1 MRAMSP
7 SRVVGRA
14 FLALLLV
21 GCGETEPT
29 PISRPIAAD
38 ELVVRVE
45 TLGGLLPP
53 LESERSLPS
62 ISIYGDGL
70 VLAPRA
76 VPGIFPGPAGY
87 ALDAFQID
95 ADLLDEIVAS
105 ALGIGLRGADRR
117 IEQEGP
123 EFVVDGGATVITV
136 VVNGRR
142 HVTAADALFDAP
154 ASSQERRLLSGFV
167 SRLLELGS
175 SARDVAPY
183 EPTSVAVYVAAV
195 DPGFGPEVGSEPD
208 APWPMAEPIAM
219 WGEPMPADGLSV
231 DVRCAVVRGA
241 ELSAALP
248 ALLGATATTP
258 FVDDAGDRRILA
270 WRPLLPDEREC

>member
-7 SRVVGRA
+7 WRFVVCA
-14 FLALLLV
+14 CLALVLV

-29 PISRPIAAD
+29 PVSRPIAPD

-45 TLGGLLPP
+45 TLGGLAPP

-70 VLAPRA
+70 VLVPRPE
-76 VPGIFPGPAGY
+76 PGIFPGPAGY
-87 ALDAFQID
+87 ALDAFRID

-123 EFVVDGGATVITV
+123 EFVVDGGAMVITV
-136 VVNGRR
+136 VANGAR

-154 ASSQERRLLSGFV
+154 ASSQERQLLSGFV
-167 SRLLELGS
+167 SRLLELKS
-175 SARDVAPY
+175 SASGVAPY
-183 EPTSVAVYVAAV
+183 ESTSAAVYVAAL
-195 DPGFGPEVGSEPD
+195 DPGFAPEVGSEPD
-208 APWPMAEPIAM
+208 VPWPFAEPIAS
-219 WGEPMPADGLSV
+219 WGEPMPPDGLSV
-231 DVRCAVVRGA
+231 GVRCAVVGGA

-248 ALLGATATTP
+248 ALLEATATTA

-270 WRPLLPDEREC
+270 WRPILPDERDC